1 MPLRCLTIIGLDR
14 FVQTHLKSYIWKLE
28 KKIPESEGE
37 QKRREIKQ
45 PEILQQARPCNFP
58 AFRFEYSVTNSP
70 SSMYFITRPLNSSS
84 AWSTASV

>member
-1 MPLRCLTIIGLDR
+1 MKNINLFLSKYELIASIKKKNIESIIRKTKED
-14 FVQTHLKSYIWKLE
+14 
-28 KKIPESEGE
+28 E